1 MLLNRLPGA
10 AGGADILPPREG
22 TRLKIGDYSHSF
34 AGTRSA
40 AEVTDYLAGFAR
52 EEDLR
57 SSS

>member
-10 AGGADILPPREG
+10 AGGAYILPPREG

-40 AEVTDYLAGFAR
+40 AEVTDYLAGRLTEPA
-52 EEDLR
+52 
-57 SSS
+57 